1 MYFTPVIFH
10 YIFEKIR
17 KLYKPRLYYGCR
29 TNGVQCWTNEV
40 TSRPQGCTE
49 NGICPRGWKMNTQKI
64 TIRLPK
70 QLIDKVDMFIAMGE
84 FGSRSEALRRALR
97 DYLEQ
102 LATVYAEKAES
113 WKKLQEL
120 HELSKVFEDIGK

>member
-1 MYFTPVIFH
+1 M
-10 YIFEKIR
+10 
-17 KLYKPRLYYGCR
+17 
-29 TNGVQCWTNEV
+29 
-40 TSRPQGCTE
+40 S
-49 NGICPRGWKMNTQKI
+49 TQKI

-97 DYLEQ
+97 EYLEQ
-102 LATVYAEKAES
+102 MATVYAEKAES

-120 HELSKVFEDIGK
+120 HELSKAFEDIGK